1 VQQRQLHTA
10 AASFA
15 IADLILPRLPLLL
28 SKLLL
33 LVHIVQVL
41 LVQQLPR
48 IRTTCK
54 KKKLK

>member
-54 KKKLK
+54 KK